1 VVSADADAQGVVGPA
16 GGVRVMTEAFV
27 GRQPIFNRELE
38 FIGAELLYRDSHEN
52 RARVNDATAASRS
65 TVVTAFTEIGI
76 DTLVGNGVAYVN
88 FAEEMLLNLNAEALP
103 PSKVVIEVLEHV
115 PATPEV
121 IKALHRLKEAGYT
134 IALDDFVYTP
144 SREALI
150 PLADI
155 VKIEVMDKIV
165 MQQTLAALEPY
176 DVKLLAEKVED
187 QADMRMCLDLG
198 FDYFQGYFLCRPEVV
213 VGEKLPANR
222 MATLQLVSK
231 LSDPS
236 VDFDTLVELV
246 SSDVSLTYRLLRY
259 LNSAH
264 FALRQPLTDVRQA
277 MGLLGYNK
285 LRAWV
290 ALVAMSSV
298 DDKPAELVRI
308 GIVRA
313 RMCELL
319 ADALDV
325 DGPTAFTVGLF
336 SILDALFD
344 REMGELIGPLPL
356 DEPLKAALI
365 DRDGALGQ
373 LITYAEQ
380 YEAGRWR
387 ALLQSDF
394 EPVRLVSAYIEANK
408 WTTET
413 LAALAE

>member
-1 VVSADADAQGVVGPA
+1 
-16 GGVRVMTEAFV
+16 MTEAFV
-27 GRQPIFNRELE
+27 GRQPIFNRDLE
-38 FIGAELLYRDSHEN
+38 FIGAELLYRDSREN
-52 RARVNDATAASRS
+52 FAHIKDATQASRS

-76 DTLVGNGVAYVN
+76 DTLVGSKGVAYVN
-88 FAEEMLLNLNAEALP
+88 FAEDMLLSPNADALP
-103 PSKVVIEVLEHV
+103 SSRVVIEVLEHV

-121 IKALHRLKEAGYT
+121 LRALRRLKGAGYT
-134 IALDDFVYTP
+134 IALDDFIFTE
-144 SREALI
+144 SRAPLI
-150 PLADI
+150 EYADI
-155 VKIEVMDKIV
+155 IKIEVMDKVV
-165 MQQTLAALEPY
+165 MKQTLEALEPY
-176 DVKLLAEKVED
+176 DVQLLAEKVED
-187 QADMRMCLDLG
+187 QADMKLCLDLG
-198 FDYFQGYFLCRPEVV
+198 FDFFQGYFLCRPEVV
-213 VGEKLPANR
+213 EGEKLSANR
-222 MATLQLVSK
+222 MATLQLLSK

-236 VDFDTLVELV
+236 VDFDQLVELV

-290 ALVAMSSV
+290 ALVALSSV

-319 ADALDV
+319 ADSLDV

-344 REMGELIGPLPL
+344 REMNDLIGPLPL
-356 DEPLKAALI
+356 DESLKLALI
-365 DRDGALGQ
+365 DRGGPLGQ

-380 YEAGRWR
+380 YEAGRWS
-387 ALLQSDF
+387 ALLESRF
-394 EPVRLVSAYIEANK
+394 EPVTLVSAFIEANR
-408 WTTET
+408 WTAET
-413 LAALAE
+413 LATLAS

>member
-1 VVSADADAQGVVGPA
+1 VS
-16 GGVRVMTEAFV
+16 EAFV
-27 GRQPIFNRELE
+27 GRQPIFNRDLELV
-38 FIGAELLYRDSHEN
+38 GAELLYRDSREN
-52 RARVNDATAASRS
+52 FAHIKDATAASRS

-76 DTLVGNGVAYVN
+76 DTLVGKGVAYVN
-88 FAEEMLLNLNAEALP
+88 FAEEMLLSPNAEALP
-103 PSKVVIEVLEHV
+103 SNKVVIEVLEHV
-115 PATPEV
+115 PCTPEV
-121 IKALHRLKEAGYT
+121 CKALQRLKDAGYT
-134 IALDDFVYTP
+134 IALDDFVFTE
-144 SREALI
+144 SREPLI
-150 PLADI
+150 QYADI
-155 VKIEVMDKIV
+155 IKIEVMDKVV
-165 MQQTLAALEPY
+165 MQQTLDALEPY

-198 FDYFQGYFLCRPEVV
+198 FELFQGYFLCRPEVV
-213 VGEKLPANR
+213 EGEKLPANR
-222 MATLQLVSK
+222 MATLQLLSK
-231 LSDPS
+231 LSDPT

-246 SSDVSLTYRLLRY
+246 SSDVALTYRLLRY

-264 FALRQPLTDVRQA
+264 FSLRQPLTDVRQA

-290 ALVAMSSV
+290 ALVALSSV

-319 ADALDV
+319 ADSLEV

-344 REMGELIGPLPL
+344 REMDTLIGPLPL
-356 DEPLKAALI
+356 DEALKAALI
-365 DRDGALGQ
+365 ERDGPLGQ

-380 YEAGRWR
+380 YEAGRWG
-387 ALLQSDF
+387 ALLKSQF
-394 EPVRLVSAYIEANK
+394 EPVRLVSAFIEANK

-413 LAALAE
+413 LAALAS

>member
-1 VVSADADAQGVVGPA
+1 
-16 GGVRVMTEAFV
+16 
-27 GRQPIFNRELE
+27 
-38 FIGAELLYRDSHEN
+38 
-52 RARVNDATAASRS
+52 
-65 TVVTAFTEIGI
+65 
-76 DTLVGNGVAYVN
+76 
-88 FAEEMLLNLNAEALP
+88 
-103 PSKVVIEVLEHV
+103 
-115 PATPEV
+115 
-121 IKALHRLKEAGYT
+121 
-134 IALDDFVYTP
+134 
-144 SREALI
+144 
-150 PLADI
+150 
-155 VKIEVMDKIV
+155 
-165 MQQTLAALEPY
+165 
-176 DVKLLAEKVED
+176 
-187 QADMRMCLDLG
+187 
-198 FDYFQGYFLCRPEVV
+198 
-213 VGEKLPANR
+213 

-387 ALLQSDF
+387 SDPISSRGAHLREF
-394 EPVRLVSAYIEANK
+394 
-408 WTTET
+408 
-413 LAALAE
+413 AAGY